1 MSPEIDVSF
10 SSAAICSSARFR
22 SRRTLCAA
30 SWLFQKLRSAT
41 RASRAFRRSRYC
53 GASKIAP
60 HKRDALIEPF
70 VAVLEVFEDHA
81 VSCKPPAKARTSLA
95 FRKVAAT
102 RITETSTQSQA
113 NQSPKRV

>member
-1 MSPEIDVSF
+1 MYVSMSPEFLIRF

-30 SWLFQKLRSAT
+30 SWLFQKLGSAT

-60 HKRDALIEPF
+60 HERDAQLESF
-70 VAVLEVFEDHA
+70 VAELEVFEDHNP
-81 VSCKPPAKARTSLA
+81 VKKNARCDAGVNFPFEKL
-95 FRKVAAT
+95 
-102 RITETSTQSQA
+102 
-113 NQSPKRV
+113 SPLE